1 MRRYTEDEFL
11 GPDEAAATI
20 GVDYRLKSIQ
30 VHGKWFKLS
39 IWDTAGQERY
49 RTLTSGYYRGAQGV
63 VLGAS
68 TRSRSLT
75 AVYDVTNR
83 ESFDAIPSWIKE
95 SDMFATQP
103 ELVRLLIGNKV
114 DREAARVV
122 SSDEGAQLAKQHGS
136 LFLECSAKEG
146 TGVESAFTDLV
157 SEVSVRVGGM
167 LTADRVYAE
176 PMAASGSWRAEARR
190 QDPRR
195 RAVAVRHDHAA
206 GGEQVRWRQAH
217 RCARELQLLIT
228 TAPAS

>member
-30 VHGKWFKLS
+30 VNGKWFKLS

-157 SEVSVRVGGM
+157 SEVGVRVGGM
-167 LTADRVYAE
+167 LTADRVYA
-176 PMAASGSWRAEARR
+176 
-190 QDPRR
+190 
-195 RAVAVRHDHAA
+195 
-206 GGEQVRWRQAH
+206 
-217 RCARELQLLIT
+217 
-228 TAPAS
+228 